1 MHSASE
7 YRRAVNKAY
16 AMRLRYAP
24 TALAFDPFLPISV
37 SETLRVCKYST
48 FLRLCAE
55 AGISVP
61 TARDQ
66 AGFTLLQDSPRGMRC
81 VIVYN
86 DAHSPAR
93 QRFTLAHELGHI
105 ALGHREDSPEN
116 DALADCFARNLLT
129 PALYAQRLGLP
140 ARLYPQVFHVSAA
153 AARTAERHYPAD
165 LEAVWPSTIRRV
177 DAGLR
182 TLR

>member
-1 MHSASE
+1 MPSTTE

-24 TALAFDPFLPISV
+24 TALVFDPFLPISV
-37 SETLRVCKYST
+37 SESLQVCKFST
-48 FLRLCAE
+48 FQHLCE
-55 AGISVP
+55 KAGISMP
-61 TARDQ
+61 TVENQ
-66 AGFTLLQDSPRGMRC
+66 AGFTLLQDTSRGTRGI
-81 VIVYN
+81 IVYN
-86 DAHSPAR
+86 DAQSLAR

-140 ARLYPQVFHVSAA
+140 ARLYPQFFHVSAA
-153 AARTAERHYPAD
+153 AARLAERHYPED
-165 LEAVWPSTIRRV
+165 LAAVWPSIRRRV
-177 DAGLR
+177 DAGLSA
-182 TLR
+182 LH

>member
-1 MHSASE
+1 MPSTTE

-16 AMRLRYAP
+16 AMRLRFSPA
-24 TALAFDPFLPISV
+24 ALAFDPFLPISV
-37 SETLRVCKYST
+37 SDSMRVCKYST
-48 FLRLCAE
+48 FLRLCDQ
-55 AGISVP
+55 AGIVVP
-61 TARDQ
+61 TVKDQ
-66 AGFTLLQDSPRGMRC
+66 DGFTLLQDTPRGLRC

-105 ALGHREDSPEN
+105 VLGHREDSPDN

-129 PALYAQRLGLP
+129 PALYAQHLGLP

-153 AARTAERHYPAD
+153 AARRAERHYPED
-165 LEAVWPSTIRRV
+165 LAAVWDSTRRQV
-177 DAGLR
+177 EAELR
-182 TLR
+182 QML

>member
-1 MHSASE
+1 MLLTSE

-37 SETLRVCKYST
+37 SPSLRVCRYST
-48 FLRLCAE
+48 FLRLCGE
-55 AGISVP
+55 AGLPAP
-61 TARDQ
+61 TAWDQ
-66 AGFTLLQDSPRGMRC
+66 DGFTVRWAAPRGVRHI
-81 VIVYN
+81 IVYN

-105 ALGHREDSPEN
+105 ALDHREDSPEH

-140 ARLYPQVFHVSAA
+140 TRLYPQVFRVSAA
-153 AARTAERHYPAD
+153 AARMAERHYPAD
-165 LEAVWPSTIRRV
+165 LAAVWPSTLRRV
-177 DAGLR
+177 EAWLSALG
-182 TLR
+182 